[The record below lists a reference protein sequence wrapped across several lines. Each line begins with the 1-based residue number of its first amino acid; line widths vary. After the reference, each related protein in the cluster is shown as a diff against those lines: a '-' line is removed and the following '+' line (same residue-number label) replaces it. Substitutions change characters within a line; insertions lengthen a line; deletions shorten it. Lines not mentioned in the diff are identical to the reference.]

1 MRLKIM
7 ATLMHNQRASC
18 LTALLAVLLLAGC
31 AGLFTPQGNSPN
43 IYVLDARPAMQT
55 STVKRDLVLA
65 VNMPQARP
73 GFETA
78 QIAYLQQ
85 PHELNYFANSRW
97 ADTPAHMLR
106 PLLIQTIE
114 QSASFRAVVPTA
126 SAIPA
131 DARLDIELLR
141 LQHDF
146 TSRPSRIQLTL
157 QAQLIDVRS
166 KRVLAVQQ
174 FDATEK
180 ADSEDAYGGV
190 NAANR
195 LVQRVLG
202 QVAEFCITASG
213 KQ

>member
-1 MRLKIM
+1 
-7 ATLMHNQRASC
+7 MHSHRIFSR
-18 LTALLAVLLLAGC
+18 TALLAGLLLAGC
-31 AGLFTPQGNSPN
+31 TGLSAPQGSSPN
-43 IYVLDARPAMQT
+43 IYVLDARPSAPL
-55 STVKRDLVLA
+55 STVRHDLVLA

-85 PHELNYFANSRW
+85 PHELNYFVNSRW
-97 ADTPAHMLR
+97 TSTPARMLQ
-106 PLLIQTIE
+106 PLLLQALE
-114 QSASFRAVVPTA
+114 QSAGFRAVVRTA

-131 DARLDIELLR
+131 DVRLDIELIR

-146 TSRPSRIQLTL
+146 TTHPSRVQLTL
-157 QAQLIDVRS
+157 QAQLIDVRG

-174 FDATEK
+174 FDATEN
-180 ADSEDAYGGV
+180 AGSEDAYGGV
-190 NAANR
+190 GAANR

-202 QVAEFCITASG
+202 QVTEFCVTAAG

>member
-1 MRLKIM
+1 
-7 ATLMHNQRASC
+7 MHSHRIFSWIN
-18 LTALLAVLLLAGC
+18 LLAVLLLAGC
-31 AGLFTPQGNSPN
+31 TGLPTPQGSSPN
-43 IYVLDARPAMQT
+43 VYVLDARPSAPV
-55 STVKRDLVLA
+55 STVKHDLVLA

-78 QIAYLQQ
+78 QIVYLQQ

-97 ADTPAHMLR
+97 TSTPVRMLQ
-106 PLLIQTIE
+106 PLLLQALE
-114 QSASFRAVVPTA
+114 QGAGFRAVVRSA

-131 DARLDIELLR
+131 DMRLDIELIR

-146 TSRPSRIQLTL
+146 TTHPSRVQMTL
-157 QAQLIDVRS
+157 QAQLIDVRG

-174 FDATEK
+174 FDAMEN

-190 NAANR
+190 SAANR

-202 QVAEFCITASG
+202 QVTEFCITASG
-213 KQ
+213 RQ

>member
-1 MRLKIM
+1 
-7 ATLMHNQRASC
+7 MHKRRIFSWIN
-18 LTALLAVLLLAGC
+18 LLAGLLLAGC
-31 AGLFTPQGNSPN
+31 TGLSTPQGSSPN
-43 IYVLDARPAMQT
+43 IYVLDARPAVPK
-55 STVKRDLVLA
+55 STVRHDLVLA

-85 PHELNYFANSRW
+85 PHELNYFVNSHW
-97 ADTPAHMLR
+97 TSTPARMLQ
-106 PLLIQTIE
+106 PLLLQALE
-114 QSASFRAVVPTA
+114 QSAGFRAVVRTA

-131 DARLDIELLR
+131 DVRVDIELIR

-146 TSRPSRIQLTL
+146 TTHPSRVQITL
-157 QAQLIDVRS
+157 QAQLIDVRG

-174 FDATEK
+174 FDATEN
-180 ADSEDAYGGV
+180 AGSEDAYGGV
-190 NAANR
+190 GAANR

-202 QVAEFCITASG
+202 QVTEFCVTAAG

>member
-1 MRLKIM
+1 MGISKNSLRT
-7 ATLMHNQRASC
+7 AW
-18 LTALLAVLLLAGC
+18 LTGLLLTGC
-31 AGLFTPQGNSPN
+31 TGLFTPQGSSPN
-43 IYVLDARPAMQT
+43 IYVLDARPTVST
-55 STVKRDLVLA
+55 STVKRDLALA

-85 PHELNYFANSRW
+85 PHELNYFVNSRW
-97 ADTPAHMLR
+97 ADTPARMLQ
-106 PLLIQTIE
+106 PLLVQALQ
-114 QSASFRAVVPTA
+114 QSSGFRAVVPAA

-131 DARLDIELLR
+131 DVRLDIELIR

-146 TSRPSRIQLTL
+146 TTHPSRARITL

-174 FDATEK
+174 FDAMENSAT
-180 ADSEDAYGGV
+180 EDAYGGV
-190 NAANR
+190 SAANR

-202 QVAEFCITASG
+202 QVTEFCMAALS

>member
-1 MRLKIM
+1 MGDH
-7 ATLMHNQRASC
+7 MHNHRIFSR
-18 LTALLAVLLLAGC
+18 TAWLAGLLLAGC
-31 AGLFTPQGNSPN
+31 AGLSTPQGSSPN
-43 IYVLDARPAMQT
+43 IYVLDAQPAVPA
-55 STVKRDLVLA
+55 SLVKRDLVLA
-65 VNMPQARP
+65 VNMPQVRP

-97 ADTPAHMLR
+97 TDTPAHMLQ
-106 PLLIQTIE
+106 PLLLQALQ
-114 QSASFRAVVPTA
+114 QSSGFRAVVSTA

-131 DARLDIELLR
+131 DVRLDIELIR

-146 TSRPSRIQLTL
+146 TAHPSRVQITL

-174 FDATEK
+174 FDAMENAGT
-180 ADSEDAYGGV
+180 EDAYGGV
-190 NAANR
+190 SAANR

-202 QVAEFCITASG
+202 QVAEFCIAASS